1 MKRKIIAVLIMFVCL
16 CLCGCSKELSLEKVA
31 GTWKVDYVIMD
42 GEEIQVDDVDKIGMD
57 FSGMRMILKDT
68 KEAYLTEG
76 NEIDE
81 SDWSVVDEILVIDG
95 IKAELKDGKIFY
107 SPIESKQI
115 IFVKESDSQ
124 SVE

>member
-16 CLCGCSKELSLEKVA
+16 CLCGCSKESSLEKVA
-31 GTWKVDYVIMD
+31 GTWKVDYVIKD